1 MEGLARRVCI
11 KMSTKAIKWRRSGEA
26 FSTCDISQHLADGV
40 TNWGLGCEEFTV
52 TGWGREIKMHIAE
65 SSCIYFPLFC
75 CRQEAADIH
84 FRRCRRTFFIMHRV
98 KHGHTPDFHEVLMMQ
113 ETLFIT
119 KITLRADMLS
129 KIQNVAFEPLIKTM
143 KTVTM
148 ESLQVCCS
156 VVNGKQCIFLYSK
169 HFHLSQ

>member
-1 MEGLARRVCI
+1 
-11 KMSTKAIKWRRSGEA
+11 
-26 FSTCDISQHLADGV
+26 
-40 TNWGLGCEEFTV
+40 
-52 TGWGREIKMHIAE
+52 
-65 SSCIYFPLFC
+65 
-75 CRQEAADIH
+75 
-84 FRRCRRTFFIMHRV
+84 
-98 KHGHTPDFHEVLMMQ
+98 MMQ
-113 ETLFIT
+113 ETLFIA

-148 ESLQVCCS
+148 ESLQVCYS

>member
-1 MEGLARRVCI
+1 
-11 KMSTKAIKWRRSGEA
+11 
-26 FSTCDISQHLADGV
+26 
-40 TNWGLGCEEFTV
+40 
-52 TGWGREIKMHIAE
+52 
-65 SSCIYFPLFC
+65 
-75 CRQEAADIH
+75 
-84 FRRCRRTFFIMHRV
+84 
-98 KHGHTPDFHEVLMMQ
+98 MMQ

-129 KIQNVAFEPLIKTM
+129 KIQSVAFEPLIKTM

>member
-1 MEGLARRVCI
+1 
-11 KMSTKAIKWRRSGEA
+11 
-26 FSTCDISQHLADGV
+26 
-40 TNWGLGCEEFTV
+40 
-52 TGWGREIKMHIAE
+52 MHIAE

-98 KHGHTPDFHEVLMMQ
+98 KHRHTPDFHEVLMMQ
-113 ETLFIT
+113 ETLFIA

-143 KTVTM
+143 KTVTT

-156 VVNGKQCIFLYSK
+156 VVDGKQCIFCTANIFTCPSSGICFSILTWFLK
-169 HFHLSQ
+169 KWKRQPTADLSQILISINISQRR

>member
-1 MEGLARRVCI
+1 
-11 KMSTKAIKWRRSGEA
+11 
-26 FSTCDISQHLADGV
+26 
-40 TNWGLGCEEFTV
+40 
-52 TGWGREIKMHIAE
+52 MHIAE

-113 ETLFIT
+113 ETLFIA

-143 KTVTM
+143 KTVTT

-156 VVNGKQCIFLYSK
+156 VVDGKQCIFCTANIFTCPSSAICFSILTWFLK
-169 HFHLSQ
+169 K